1 MTPPPSKHT
10 GAQRR
15 GRWREQQAFSLIE
28 LLVAMLIGLV
38 VSLAAFAMLEFTTT
52 DVSRITA
59 RAHVDQTGRVALQK
73 IMLGL
78 HSACVAL
85 EVNPI
90 IEGSNGEKIKFISES
105 GPQAAFTT
113 VNEHEIVYNSSKYTL
128 TEQTF
133 PSTGSETGGNYPFST
148 TASSTTTL
156 LTGVKQTGST
166 PIFQYYR
173 YYKEGDT
180 IPESHTELPYGELN
194 PNPIST
200 LPLSKTEAENVAQ
213 TTVSFTLDPEGHES
227 IIAKGDQPIALEDSA
242 VFRLAPASTSPE
254 HPNSPC
260 SERPS

>member
-1 MTPPPSKHT
+1 MTRASSKDT
-10 GAQRR
+10 DTRPGA
-15 GRWREQQAFSLIE
+15 RWREQHGFGLIE
-28 LLVAMLIGLV
+28 LLVSMLIGLV

-85 EVNPI
+85 EVNPV
-90 IEGSNGEKIKFISES
+90 IEGSTGEKLKFISES
-105 GPQAAFTT
+105 GAQAAFTT
-113 VNEHEIVYNSSKYTL
+113 VSEHEIVYNSSKNTL

-180 IPESHTELPYGELN
+180 IPEHDTELPYGELN
-194 PNPIST
+194 PNPIYG
-200 LPLSKTEAENVAQ
+200 LPLSKTEAENVAK
-213 TTVSFTLDPEGHES
+213 VSVGFTLNPEGHES
-227 IIAKGDQPIALEDSA
+227 IIAKGDQPVALEDSA
-242 VFRLAPASTSPE
+242 VFRLAPTSTTTG
-254 HPNSPC
+254 HLNTPC
-260 SERPS
+260 SEAP